1 MEVRGDAGQELGGG
15 TTATAAR
22 ANVFGHES
30 FAGTYRTRLEA
41 SGRLVVP
48 SALRGP
54 LVAAGQAHVL
64 PRRTDCLYLFAPQ
77 GFEVMVDDVVAQQGG
92 GVVDPEIRL
101 RFFKAA
107 PRVSVDRQARLVV
120 PPELRERVGIEGEAE
135 VVLAGAIERIEIWPA
150 RRFDELEANKMG
162 DLDLLLDGHGGLPT
176 GTA

>member
-1 MEVRGDAGQELGGG
+1 MEAEGATGG
-15 TTATAAR
+15 AVEEAIAARPR
-22 ANVFGHES
+22 ANVFGHDA

-48 SALRGP
+48 AALRGP
-54 LVAAGQAHVL
+54 LVAAGHAHVL
-64 PRRTDCLYLFAPQ
+64 PRRTDCLHLFAPQ
-77 GFEVMVDDVVAQQGG
+77 GFEVMVDAVVTQQGS
-92 GVVDPEIRL
+92 GVVDPEVRQ

-120 PPELRERVGIEGEAE
+120 PPELRERIGIEGDAE
-135 VVLAGAIERIEIWPA
+135 VVLAGAIERIELWPA
-150 RRFDELEANKMG
+150 RRFDDVEAQRMG